1 MNKIVK
7 FNCSWRSLSKF
18 NIWAWIL
25 TSRAEVGSSQT
36 KSLGCV
42 ASALAI
48 DILCLCPPEN
58 SCGYLSA
65 DFWVNSTDS
74 SKS

>member
-1 MNKIVK
+1 MVK
-7 FNCSWRSLSKF
+7 LSCSWRSFNKF

-42 ASALAI
+42 ANALAI
-48 DILCLCPPEN
+48 DILCLWPPEN
-58 SCGYLSA
+58 SWGYRSA
-65 DFWVNSTDS
+65 DFWISSTDS
-74 SKS
+74 NKSET

>member
-1 MNKIVK
+1 M
-7 FNCSWRSLSKF
+7 
-18 NIWAWIL
+18 
-25 TSRAEVGSSQT
+25 GSSQT

-58 SCGYLSA
+58 SCGYRFA
-65 DFWVNSTDS
+65 DFWVNFDNYISENRFMVTNS
-74 SKS
+74 LIWTVES